1 MATVAE
7 IDALAD
13 QLRTLAASFG
23 VTNLRHWDDNPGWLV
38 VTPPKTPGQVDAF
51 EQAAFDQLDI
61 DFECLTDDTHEAS
74 VLRLDRGRPIGS
86 PGTYTDEGEGLP
98 GVDQSHQPANE
109 PVAALARLQIGR
121 AHV

>member
-74 VLRLDRGRPIGS
+74 VLRLGRGRPIGP
-86 PGTYTDEGEGLP
+86 PGKYSEEGLP
-98 GVDQSHQPANE
+98 LRPSHLRGSYAPESGGEDEMGLDA
-109 PVAALARLQIGR
+109 
-121 AHV
+121 